1 MRKTGSFCFTPIFL
15 LAFFSRFP
23 NGSSHG
29 VLCTN
34 AREMVSTLIQRQY
47 PRFRPL
53 HGSLQPL
60 TIGSLWRYQTY
71 IVSFPKPVFTYFF
84 YYKAFMDM
92 HCPHR
97 CRYLCHQKQLPS
109 FVRRIWRM
117 SSTNCHG
124 HCWLVMAF
132 AWVKV
137 WQESFTFLTILKF
150 LGPTPASGLV
160 GSSAAITGL
169 CRILP

>member
-15 LAFFSRFP
+15 LASFSRFP

-84 YYKAFMDM
+84 TTKRLWIYIALIGVDTFATRNSFLRSCGESEECLLQTAMVIVDWSW
-92 HCPHR
+92 H
-97 CRYLCHQKQLPS
+97 LP
-109 FVRRIWRM
+109 
-117 SSTNCHG
+117 G
-124 HCWLVMAF
+124 
-132 AWVKV
+132 
-137 WQESFTFLTILKF
+137 
-150 LGPTPASGLV
+150 
-160 GSSAAITGL
+160 
-169 CRILP
+169 